1 MKLLG
6 INIDHI
12 ATLRNARA
20 VKIPNL
26 TRAVE
31 IINKCMG
38 IEFITIHLREDRR
51 HINDADAILLCEES
65 PLNINLEIA
74 CTQEMISFAIK
85 HKPYAVCFVP
95 EKRTEQ
101 TTESGLDVIKH
112 RVELESAISTMK
124 QNGIKTTLFLDPI
137 PQHIELAKEIG
148 ADTVEIHTGKYSNET
163 GISQEKEL
171 QFIKEVAKLTVK
183 LGMECHAGH
192 GLNYKNIVPLAKI
205 DEITLFN
212 IGHFLVSEAV
222 YLGLEKAVNKMH
234 EIINA
239 S

>member
-20 VKIPNL
+20 GKNPNL

-38 IEFITIHLREDRR
+38 VEFITIHLREDRR
-51 HINDADAILLCEES
+51 HINDADATLLCQES
-65 PLNINLEIA
+65 PININLEIA
-74 CTQEMISFAIK
+74 CTEEMVNFAIT

-95 EKRTEQ
+95 ENRMEQ
-101 TTESGLDVIKH
+101 TTESGLDIITHKAA
-112 RVELESAISTMK
+112 LQSAISIMK
-124 QNGIKTTLFLDPI
+124 ENGIKTTLFLDPI
-137 PQHIELAKEIG
+137 PQHIKLAKEIG
-148 ADTVEIHTGKYSNET
+148 ANTIEIHTGKFSNET
-163 GISQEKEL
+163 GIAQEKEL
-171 QFIKEVAKLTVK
+171 QLIKEAARLTTK

-212 IGHFLVSEAV
+212 IGHFLVSESI
-222 YLGLEKAVNKMH
+222 YIGLEKAINKMYDV
-234 EIINA
+234 ING
-239 S
+239 